1 MIGVVAVAF
10 VTGHLWIYPA
20 TIAQGWDSSLAY
32 LNYYPQ
38 EERMFAYL
46 KEHTIA
52 AQKVGT
58 NLPLG
63 NRWVSLAKDSNEGEL
78 MFVEQDLETNEYV
91 LFSNL
96 DNRTSDEDIRQLQTS
111 WEVVTESSRMGVFL
125 TLYKNPNVK

>member
-1 MIGVVAVAF
+1 VV
-10 VTGHLWIYPA
+10 
-20 TIAQGWDSSLAY
+20 S
-32 LNYYPQ
+32 
-38 EERMFAYL
+38 
-46 KEHTIA
+46 
-52 AQKVGT
+52 
-58 NLPLG
+58 
-63 NRWVSLAKDSNEGEL
+63 KDSNEGEL